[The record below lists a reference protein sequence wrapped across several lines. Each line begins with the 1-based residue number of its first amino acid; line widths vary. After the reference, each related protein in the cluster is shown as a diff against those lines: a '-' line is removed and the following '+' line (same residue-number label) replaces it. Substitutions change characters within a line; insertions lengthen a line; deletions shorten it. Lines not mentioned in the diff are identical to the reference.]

1 MNHPVSAR
9 PRPRLTSTQFM
20 ALRSIS
26 KEAWDLRRGSV
37 LWRFNGSWRRL
48 HVDGH
53 RDRAGDAEWR
63 PTPGRAFED
72 PLFRQ
77 VALAAWDLEAM
88 GLIEL
93 VTVRCC
99 PNSSC
104 NLNDR
109 HGFKIGDRG
118 SALLASANTSC
129 LRSSPVVA
137 PLPKPT
143 PLRLQ
148 AWLRAAVNTLTGALP
163 PTPKSQQHAARAA
176 RRQPNGL
183 RP

>member
-1 MNHPVSAR
+1 MNHSVGAR
-9 PRPRLTSTQFM
+9 PRERLTSTQFT

-63 PTPGRAFED
+63 PTPGRKFED

-104 NLNDR
+104 SLNDR
-109 HGFKIGDRG
+109 HGFKVSDRG
-118 SALLASANTSC
+118 SALLARANASSP
-129 LRSSPVVA
+129 RSSLVVA
-137 PLPKPT
+137 PLPKP
-143 PLRLQ
+143 PRRIE
-148 AWLRAAVNTLTGALP
+148 AWLRAAVNTLTGGPRPAS
-163 PTPKSQQHAARAA
+163 KSQQHAARAA
-176 RRQPNGL
+176 RRQPQGP